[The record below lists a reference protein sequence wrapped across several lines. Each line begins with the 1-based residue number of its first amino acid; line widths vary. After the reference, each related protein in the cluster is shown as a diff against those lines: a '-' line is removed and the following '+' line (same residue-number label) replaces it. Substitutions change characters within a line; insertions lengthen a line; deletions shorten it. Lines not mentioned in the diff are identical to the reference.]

1 MEIDKVQ
8 LLILSIL
15 DDAGANSPGTGMTLR
30 EIASEVN
37 KCDDHKY
44 SQMTINRKVWAL
56 RDVGYITSK
65 LKTNKADMYYIVSR
79 GKEMKEILFSEE

>member
-15 DDAGANSPGTGMTLR
+15 EESGANTPGTGMTLR
-30 EIASEVN
+30 EIANEVN

-44 SQMTINRKVWAL
+44 SQMTINRKVWSL
-56 RDVGYITSK
+56 REGQYIATK
-65 LKTNKADMYYIVSR
+65 LKVNKADMYYIVSK
-79 GKEMKEILFSEE
+79 GKTIKEVLFSEE